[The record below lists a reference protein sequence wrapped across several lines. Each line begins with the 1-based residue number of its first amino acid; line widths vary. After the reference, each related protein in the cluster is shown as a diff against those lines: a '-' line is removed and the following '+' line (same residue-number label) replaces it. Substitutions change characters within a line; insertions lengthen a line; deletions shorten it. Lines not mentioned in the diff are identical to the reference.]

1 MLHWTIRKG
10 RQLAIGV
17 VGTTVVLI
25 GIIMIFT
32 PGPALVVIPLG
43 LGILA
48 TEFDWA
54 KKILH
59 QAKSYIEAKTK
70 KKNIQTEE
78 QK

>member
-1 MLHWTIRKG
+1 LDHSQG
-10 RQLAIGV
+10 PP
-17 VGTTVVLI
+17 VGDWGGGNHGGTDRYHYDLY
-25 GIIMIFT
+25 